1 MPSSSCWSL
10 FRSDTK
16 HLNGAEFSPQPWGAG
31 GQMIDSQTYDMLLKR
46 YGSTCLPLELVR
58 QHYLSHMG
66 MPALLREFGK
76 GRISLR
82 VVKGEWGGRM
92 QRVVYLHDL
101 ASWLDQGG
109 N

>member
-1 MPSSSCWSL
+1 MS
-10 FRSDTK
+10 
-16 HLNGAEFSPQPWGAG
+16 
-31 GQMIDSQTYDMLLKR
+31 DSQTYDMLLKR

-66 MPALLREFGK
+66 MPALLRAFGK

-101 ASWLDQGG
+101 ASWLDRGG
-109 N
+109 D